1 MTEPESPPEPIVAD
15 APNLQQGSNPGPNV
29 VIEAEVPAAQESPE
43 DALTGGINLRRSRW
57 ATSADALRY
66 IGTLTRTDGVKIR
79 DSDRAT
85 SIALLIVTILT
96 IIAPWVRPLA
106 QMRATLFIL
115 CDIFIAAV
123 IFFYAVNRFGIINT
137 LTPRQAILCWQ
148 LMLVFIY
155 VGVFLT
161 VNMGYVIGL
170 VIANTSIQIPH

>member
-1 MTEPESPPEPIVAD
+1 MTEPESPPEPIIAD
-15 APNLQQGSNPGPNV
+15 APSLQPGLNPHLNK
-29 VIEAEVPAAQESPE
+29 VIDIDEPAAQESAE
-43 DALTGGINLRRSRW
+43 DPLAGGINLRRSRW

-96 IIAPWVRPLA
+96 IISPWVRQLA
-106 QMRATLFIL
+106 HMRATLFIL
-115 CDIFIAAV
+115 CDIFIALV

-170 VIANTSIQIPH
+170 VVANTSIQIPH